1 MKINWEVRIK
11 NKNFWM
17 SLIPAILLLIQAIAS
32 VFGYKLEFGELGDKL
47 LLVVN
52 SVFAVLA
59 LLGIVNDPT
68 TATLSDSDQALTYS
82 EPKIKLRTKPIA

>member
-1 MKINWEVRIK
+1 MSINWKVRIK
-11 NKNFWM
+11 NKNFWL
-17 SLIPAILLLIQAIAS
+17 SFIPAVLLLIQAVAS

-47 LLVVN
+47 LIVVN

-68 TATLSDSDQALTYS
+68 TATLSDSDLALTY
-82 EPKIKLRTKPIA
+82 EVPKAKIK

>member
-1 MKINWEVRIK
+1 MNINWEVRIK

-17 SLIPAILLLIQAIAS
+17 SLIPAILLLIQAVAS

-68 TATLSDSDQALTYS
+68 TATLSDSDLALSYS
-82 EPKIKLRTKPIA
+82 EPKAKLKTK

>member
-17 SLIPAILLLIQAIAS
+17 SLIPAILLLIQAVAS

-68 TATLSDSDQALTYS
+68 TATLSDSDLALSYS
-82 EPKIKLRTKPIA
+82 EPKAKLKTK

>member
-1 MKINWEVRIK
+1 MNINWEVRIK

-17 SLIPAILLLIQAIAS
+17 SLIPAILLLIQAVAS

-68 TATLSDSDQALTYS
+68 TATLSDSDLALTYS
-82 EPKIKLRTKPIA
+82 EPKAKKNA